1 MDDTNTNIE
10 EIQELR
16 IQLARI
22 VIATTNIRQVLDRLE
37 ERNATT
43 NEDTTSTTN
52 DDTTSTT
59 NDDTAAAD
67 PLPPNRPTDCD
78 GNIIVLGNR
87 VTFLTRGKYNSTEGV
102 ATRFSIDNKI
112 IFSLDNTGAE
122 IARQTRN
129 VRIVQ
134 PILFQNDL

>member
-43 NEDTTSTTN
+43 NKDTTSTTN

-67 PLPPNRPTDCD
+67 PLPPTDCD
-78 GNIIVLGNR
+78 GNLIVLGNR
-87 VTFLTRGKYNSTEGV
+87 VTFLTRGKYSSTEGI
-102 ATRFSIDNKI
+102 ATRFSRDNKI
-112 IFSLDNTGAE
+112 VSPW
-122 IARQTRN
+122 
-129 VRIVQ
+129 IVTASK
-134 PILFQNDL
+134 

>member
-1 MDDTNTNIE
+1 MVETDTTIE

-22 VIATTNIRQVLDRLE
+22 VIATTNIRKVIDRLE
-37 ERNATT
+37 ERNTTT
-43 NEDTTSTTN
+43 NEDTTSRTN
-52 DDTTSTT
+52 DDETSTT

-67 PLPPNRPTDCD
+67 PLPPTDCD
-78 GNIIVLGNR
+78 GNLIVLGNR
-87 VTFLTRGKYNSTEGV
+87 VTFLTRGKFSSTEGI

-112 IFSLDNTGAE
+112 IFSLDNNGAE

-134 PILFQNDL
+134 PLLFQDAI

>member
-1 MDDTNTNIE
+1 MVETDSTIE

-22 VIATTNIRQVLDRLE
+22 VIATTNIRQVFHRLE

-52 DDTTSTT
+52 DDATSTT
-59 NDDTAAAD
+59 NNDTAAAD

-87 VTFLTRGKYNSTEGV
+87 VTFLTRRKYSSTEGI

-112 IFSLDNTGAE
+112 IFSLDNSGAE

-134 PILFQNDL
+134 PLLF

>member
-1 MDDTNTNIE
+1 MVEKYTTIE

-16 IQLARI
+16 IHLARI
-22 VIATTNIRQVLDRLE
+22 VIATTNIRNVLDRLE
-37 ERNATT
+37 EKYTTT
-43 NEDTTSTTN
+43 NEDTTPKTN
-52 DDTTSTT
+52 DDATSTT
-59 NDDTAAAD
+59 NDGTAAAD
-67 PLPPNRPTDCD
+67 PLPPTDCD
-78 GNIIVLGNR
+78 GNLIVLGNR

-129 VRIVQ
+129 VRIAQ
-134 PILFQNDL
+134 PLLFRDAL

>member
-1 MDDTNTNIE
+1 MDETDSTIE

-37 ERNATT
+37 GRNATT

-52 DDTTSTT
+52 DDT
-59 NDDTAAAD
+59 AATD

-87 VTFLTRGKYNSTEGV
+87 VTFLTRRKYSSTEGI
-102 ATRFSIDNKI
+102 ATRFSRDNKI
-112 IFSLDNTGAE
+112 IFSLDNSGAE

-134 PILFQNDL
+134 PLLFQDAL